1 MTRHTFISSAS
12 LARVFAACA
21 CTLTLALGL
30 APAASA
36 QERIELLTFVNNQ
49 SHIVEVDA
57 TVTGFGTVRAMTPV
71 PNGLEPA
78 SDFLGRH
85 GDIVAVAG
93 GRYLAWVGLAM
104 PAFGPLLAFDR
115 RTRTLLD
122 ATSLLPTDAA
132 GMRLINNV
140 LLANDSH
147 HPRLFIA
154 GQPAFRG
161 SGRAAAELWAIDLG
175 GAPPVRVGTSDSM
188 IEGAAYAAETDEIFY
203 LDARFESGAR
213 VTWVVAVKA
222 TSGQELRRWKLQG
235 VVSAIRTDAS
245 GRVVWIDHGGLEAL
259 DATTGATL
267 AISDQ
272 FSAANTIVDAPRQLL
287 LVRQGDFLVAVDPLL
302 LTEIGRAR
310 VAFMPPDE
318 GMSRTAQSLPGR
330 WMTGAYTVRTETRQR
345 LISAGR
351 TGSND
356 VFEFTCNA
364 VAVDA
369 LHPTGARRASADILA
384 RLGPGGSAVGG
395 RFSGLTCRA
404 PAVIVRSPFAP
415 TNVTSAVTGH
425 TVQLTWKDPGDT
437 SEFELEFGFAPGQ
450 RAGAVRL
457 GRATSIAI
465 PGVPPGVYYVR
476 VKAINE
482 VGPSPASADVRVVV
496 P

>member
-1 MTRHTFISSAS
+1 MFRLRLASAVLCVL
-12 LARVFAACA
+12 LAVP
-21 CTLTLALGL
+21 AL
-30 APAASA
+30 A

-49 SHIVEVDA
+49 SHMVELDA
-57 TVTGFGTVRAMTPV
+57 SVTGFGAVRAVTPV

-78 SDFLGRH
+78 GDYRGRH

-93 GRYLAWVGLAM
+93 GRYLAWVG
-104 PAFGPLLAFDR
+104 FGPLLAFDR

-122 ATSLLPTDAA
+122 ATSLLPTDAS
-132 GMRLINNV
+132 GSRLVNNV

-154 GQPAFRG
+154 GQPAFRTA
-161 SGRAAAELWAIDLG
+161 GRAPAELWAIDLQ
-175 GAPPVRVGTSDSM
+175 GAAPRRVGTSDQL
-188 IEGAAYAAETDEIFY
+188 IESAAYAADTDELFY
-203 LDARFESGAR
+203 LDGVFENGAR
-213 VTWVVAVKA
+213 VTWVVVVNA
-222 TSGQELRRWKLQG
+222 TTGHELRRWKLSG

-245 GRVVWIDHGGLEAL
+245 GRIVWVDHYGLEAL
-259 DATTGATL
+259 DAVTGVTL
-267 AISDQ
+267 ATSDR
-272 FSAANTIVDAPRQLL
+272 FFVANTIVDAPRQLL
-287 LVRQGDFLVAVDPLL
+287 LVRQGDFLVAVDPLM
-302 LTEIGRAR
+302 LTEIGRTR
-310 VAFMPPDE
+310 IAFMPPDQ

-330 WMTGAYTVRTETRQR
+330 WMTGAYTVRTETRQT

-364 VAVDA
+364 IAVDA
-369 LHPTGARRASADILA
+369 LHANGARRETADILA
-384 RLGPGGSAVGG
+384 RLGPGGSVVGG

-404 PAVIVRSPFAP
+404 PAVLVRSPFAP
-415 TNVTSAVTGH
+415 TNVTSTVTGS
-425 TVQLTWKDPGDT
+425 TVQLAWKDPGDT
-437 SEFELEFGFAPGQ
+437 TEFELEFGFAPGQ
-450 RAGAVRL
+450 RAGSARL

-476 VKAINE
+476 VKALNE